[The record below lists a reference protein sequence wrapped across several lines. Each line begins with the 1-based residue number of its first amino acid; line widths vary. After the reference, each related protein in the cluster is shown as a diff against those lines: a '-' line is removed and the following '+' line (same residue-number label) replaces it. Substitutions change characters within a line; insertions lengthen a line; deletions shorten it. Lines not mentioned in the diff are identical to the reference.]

1 MRCSQQ
7 YTSYFDE
14 KNNPHADI
22 DAADTALL
30 FQHKDKHTW
39 VFLVQKVT
47 EIEEIS
53 LNYDEEGHSQKH
65 KDDHVY

>member
-1 MRCSQQ
+1 MQILMQ
-7 YTSYFDE
+7 LT
-14 KNNPHADI
+14 HG
-22 DAADTALL
+22 LL

-47 EIEEIS
+47 EVEEIS